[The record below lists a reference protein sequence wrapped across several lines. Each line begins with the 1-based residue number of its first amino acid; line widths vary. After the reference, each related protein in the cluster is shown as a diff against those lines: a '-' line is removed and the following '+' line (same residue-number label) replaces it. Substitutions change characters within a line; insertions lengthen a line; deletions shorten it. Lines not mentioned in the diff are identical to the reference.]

1 MIRKRMFLAV
11 IAVAALLAGCTVGGA
26 TADGRGRSVYA
37 EKAAAPMQPANVDA
51 RNTPA
56 MSEQQ
61 RAAGGASTTATIPAS
76 TTATT
81 AATTDALSNLPSRRM
96 VIKTGELSVRVNDVP
111 AAFARAIQLAE
122 AGGGYVQ
129 SSTQGEEGGQRA
141 DLTIRVPPN
150 GFLPLLASLGALGTV
165 TSKTVSGEDVTEE
178 YYDLTAELDNQVEV
192 RGRLLQLLKQAV
204 KVSDA
209 VTVEEQLER
218 VGANLNRI
226 KGRMKYLET
235 MSSLCTVNA
244 TFHGEERAAASDG
257 FLNWSLVSHGFW
269 RAAQLLVNV
278 FFILLQVLV
287 VAIPLAIV
295 VGASAW
301 GIVRLVRI
309 IQRKRAQAGR

>member
-11 IAVAALLAGCTVGGA
+11 IAVAALLAGCTAGGA

-37 EKAAAPMQPANVDA
+37 EKAAEPMQPANVDA

-61 RAAGGASTTATIPAS
+61 HPAGGSSTTATLPAS

-81 AATTDALSNLPSRRM
+81 GTTSDALSNLPSQRM

-165 TSKTVSGEDVTEE
+165 TSRTVSGEDVTEE

-204 KVSDA
+204 KVPDA

-244 TFHGEERAAASDG
+244 TFYGEERVAASDG
-257 FLNWSLVSHGFW
+257 LVNWSLVSHGFW